1 MVMDVSVGAAVLG
14 GVLSFVSP
22 CVLPLVPPYLCFM
35 AGVSLDELAAAGPAG
50 GPGVRAAGTRRR
62 VLVAAMA
69 FVLGFSTVFVALGAT
84 ASALGA
90 LLAPWLPVLG
100 WAAGL
105 VIIAM
110 GLHFLGVFRF
120 GLMFREARLDVR
132 LASGPA
138 GAYVMGLAFA
148 FGWSPCIGPVL
159 GTILFLAGSEATAAA
174 GARLLVAY
182 SLGLGIPFLLAA
194 LFSTAFLRWL
204 QRFRRH
210 LHRVEQAMGVLLIAT
225 GVLVLTGQMARLS
238 FWLLDRFPG
247 LASLG

>member
-1 MVMDVSVGAAVLG
+1 MAVDIGFGAAVVG

-35 AGVSLDELAAAGPAG
+35 AGVSLDELAERDP
-50 GPGVRAAGTRRR
+50 AAGTGVRWR
-62 VLVAAMA
+62 VFVAAVA

-84 ASALGA
+84 ASALGRV
-90 LLAPWLPVLG
+90 LAPWLPVLG
-100 WAAGL
+100 WAAGF

-110 GLHFLGVFRF
+110 GLHFLGVFRI
-120 GLMFREARLDVR
+120 GLLFREARLEVR
-132 LASGPA
+132 QTPGAI

-159 GTILFLAGSEATAAA
+159 GTILFLAGSEATAFS

-194 LFSTAFLRWL
+194 LFSTVFLRWL
-204 QRFRRH
+204 AGFRRH
-210 LHRVEQAMGVLLIAT
+210 LHRVEQAMGVMLIAT
-225 GVLVLTGQMARLS
+225 GILFLTGQMARMS
-238 FWLLDRFPG
+238 FWLLDRFPALSG
-247 LASLG
+247 LG